1 MKKFFLL
8 LFIIFSIHAK
18 AQKGFELKATGGLG
32 FLGKDPWIE
41 TGLITGTLI
50 YNFNGVLAIGPYYT
64 HGINASFRVNSDENQ
79 VPAQIGEVG
88 LLVQFTVLRA
98 GKFKIYGNTNIGY
111 VQGKSDPVV
120 DFPPG
125 SGETLVPDDSSI
137 TYGIGTGLLLNLGG
151 GFYLNI
157 LDFQIRLVASD
168 FMDMDKGSARKIGPG
183 VGIKTGISYAF

>member
-79 VPAQIGEVG
+79 VKAEIGEVG

-98 GKFKIYGNTNIGY
+98 GKFKIYGNGNIGY
-111 VQGKSDPVV
+111 VQGKSDPVD
-120 DFPPG
+120 DFRPD
-125 SGETLVPDDSSI
+125 SGGTLVPDDSSI

-157 LDFQIRLVASD
+157 LDFQIYLVSSD
-168 FMDMDKGSARKIGPG
+168 FMDMEKGFAGKIGPG
-183 VGIKTGISYAF
+183 VGIKTGISFAF